1 MVEGDDAH
9 RIRLGLSACH
19 EPGRVG
25 GGGRNPNTVHLAD
38 IFGGPK
44 SLDQTDQK
52 SAVVGPKRI
61 LRTGGGGGWSEEGT
75 HLTGA
80 KTHFLSE
87 SS

>member
-38 IFGGPK
+38 RAAMPTLPHANKIYPADAKSHPGGSRIVQ
-44 SLDQTDQK
+44 SL
-52 SAVVGPKRI
+52 A
-61 LRTGGGGGWSEEGT
+61 
-75 HLTGA
+75 
-80 KTHFLSE
+80 F
-87 SS
+87 